1 MVIDDSEVDLYLAK
15 RIITKHSFAEY
26 ILLIDFA
33 TDALEYLRLHADE
46 MDALPEY
53 IFLDVNMPGMNGFE
67 FLHAFEQ
74 LPGNVKSY
82 CKVIMLT
89 TSVNV
94 KDKQRALDNPLV
106 KQYINK
112 PLSSDKLQ
120 TIE

>member
-15 RIITKHSFAEY
+15 RIITKHSFAED
-26 ILLIDFA
+26 IVLMDFA
-33 TDALEYLRLHADE
+33 KDALEYLNLHANE
-46 MDALPEY
+46 AAALPEY

-74 LPGNVKSY
+74 LPESVKNY
-82 CKVIMLT
+82 CNIIMLT
-89 TSVNV
+89 TSMNT

-112 PLSSDKLQ
+112 PLSADKLE
-120 TIE
+120 IIV